1 MQIETGRVHVFATMG
16 EAHCE
21 MGFVWPLVG
30 RETGI
35 AVDTKQRSTRAA
47 RVGPEMWCDFVE
59 RRCKIGNELDRGLT
73 RTPLVFIF
81 VGQKPITIVVA
92 LEPGEKAKEFGS
104 KVGGHNGDNY
114 LTRQKGLNSQ
124 CA

>member
-1 MQIETGRVHVFATMG
+1 MG
-16 EAHCE
+16 
-21 MGFVWPLVG
+21 
-30 RETGI
+30 
-35 AVDTKQRSTRAA
+35 
-47 RVGPEMWCDFVE
+47 CDFVE

-104 KVGGHNGDNY
+104 KVGGHNGATIILPD
-114 LTRQKGLNSQ
+114 KKP
-124 CA
+124 